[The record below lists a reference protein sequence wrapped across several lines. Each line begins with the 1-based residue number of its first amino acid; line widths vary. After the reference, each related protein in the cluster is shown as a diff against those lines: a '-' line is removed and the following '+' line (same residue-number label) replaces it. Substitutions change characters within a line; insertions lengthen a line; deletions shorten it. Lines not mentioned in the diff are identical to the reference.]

1 MNDQSPTITYL
12 TTSILITLVLHLLLW
27 QAAARIQM
35 RPIENAE
42 TDNESDRKR
51 VRVDSLDVR
60 DLLIQPPPEQQNVK
74 IRLLKEQEHQLQKL
88 FESEGLIT
96 RPKPKLN
103 ARLTGLGAD
112 LLKDEARVESRYRGP
127 ITSPPP
133 EILSIRAA
141 DLPVQS
147 LLTGRR
153 MIPDVK
159 RYVLSDPVAPSLV
172 SPHSGGGVDS
182 ESVELG
188 MRFELPRRPL
198 RSFPPPETEDL
209 PMVSIDDT
217 RDSIT
222 DRTAVNIIDAMLDVE
237 VSVYEDPKLG
247 GGYFKAVIS
256 TRAGSES
263 LESIPRDVLFLVD
276 SSASI
281 TPPKLR
287 EFRKGLDL
295 ALDYLGDDDR
305 FNVVAF
311 RDKPDRL
318 FPELRIAD
326 EDAKVKARKFLSR
339 LRSKGKT
346 DVFAGLAP
354 FVNFARPDLRRPYL
368 VFLLSDGRSTTDS
381 ALADNEFI
389 IQIIR
394 HNQANACVFSF
405 SAGEESNRFLM
416 DLLSYK
422 NRGMSL
428 HTESVTGADEA
439 LSNYISGLSEVL
451 VSDLRCQITG
461 KLLDDIYPRE
471 LPHLFRGYPLT
482 VYGRFPK
489 GADEIGIQIMGYDVN
504 GEREE
509 LIIRP
514 LLSEAEQADS
524 SLAEDW
530 AAQKI
535 YYLVSERTVRNS
547 PEIQAEIDALAARY
561 GIAVPY

>member
-1 MNDQSPTITYL
+1 MNDRSPTFTYL

-42 TDNESDRKR
+42 TNNESDNKR
-51 VRVDSLDVR
+51 VRVDTFDVR
-60 DLLIQPPPEQQNVK
+60 ELLIQPPSQQQNVK
-74 IRLLKEQEHQLQKL
+74 IRLFKEQEHQLQKL

-96 RPKPKLN
+96 RPKPRLN
-103 ARLTGLGAD
+103 AKLTGLGAD
-112 LLKDEARVESRYRGP
+112 LLKDEVRVESRYRGP

-133 EILSIRAA
+133 EILAIRAA
-141 DLPVQS
+141 DLPAQS
-147 LLTGRR
+147 LLSGRR
-153 MIPDVK
+153 MIPDIK
-159 RYVLSDPVAPSLV
+159 RYVLNDPVAPSLV

-188 MRFELPRRPL
+188 MRFELPTRPL
-198 RSFPPPETEDL
+198 RPFPPPEPGDL

-222 DRTAVNIIDAMLDVE
+222 DRTAVNIIDSMLDVE
-237 VSVYEDPKLG
+237 VSVYEDPKLD

-256 TRAGSES
+256 TRAGSNS

-276 SSASI
+276 ASASI

-287 EFRKGLDL
+287 EFRKGLEL
-295 ALDYLGDDDR
+295 ALDYLGADDR

-311 RDKPDRL
+311 RDNLIRL
-318 FPELRIAD
+318 FPDFKVAD
-326 EDAKVKARKFLSR
+326 EDAVVAARKFLSR
-339 LRSKGKT
+339 LRAKGKT
-346 DVFAGLAP
+346 DVYASLAP
-354 FVNFARPDLRRPYL
+354 FVNFARPDPRRPYL

-389 IQIIR
+389 TQIIR
-394 HNQANACVFSF
+394 HNQARACVFSF
-405 SAGEESNRFLM
+405 SVGEESNRFLM

-422 NRGMSL
+422 NRGRSL
-428 HTESVTGADEA
+428 HTDSVRGADEA
-439 LSNYISGLSEVL
+439 LSNYIGGLSEVL

-461 KLLDDIYPRE
+461 KLLDNIYPRE
-471 LPHLFRGYPLT
+471 LPHLFRGSPLT

-509 LIIRP
+509 LIIRHS
-514 LLSEAEQADS
+514 LSEAEQADS
-524 SLAEDW
+524 SLATQW
-530 AAQKI
+530 AVQKI

-547 PEIQAEIDALAARY
+547 PEIQAEIDALSARY
-561 GIAVPY
+561 GIVVPY

>member
-188 MRFELPRRPL
+188 MRFDLPTRSL
-198 RSFPPPETEDL
+198 RSFPPPEAEDL

-222 DRTAVNIIDAMLDVE
+222 DGTAVNIIDSMLDVE

-247 GGYFKAVIS
+247 GGYFKAVIN

-295 ALDYLGDDDR
+295 ALDYLGADDR

-318 FPELRIAD
+318 FPEFKVAD
-326 EDAKVKARKFLSR
+326 EDAIVAARKFLSR

-346 DVFAGLAP
+346 DVYAGLAP

-389 IQIIR
+389 NQIIQ

-422 NRGMSL
+422 NRGRSL
-428 HTESVTGADEA
+428 HTDSVTGADEA
-439 LSNYISGLSEVL
+439 LSNYIGGLSEVL

-461 KLLDDIYPRE
+461 KLLGDIYPRE
-471 LPHLFRGYPLT
+471 LPHLFRGDPLT

-489 GADEIGIQIMGYDVN
+489 GADEIAIQIIGYDIN

-509 LIIRP
+509 LIIRHS
-514 LLSEAEQADS
+514 LSEAEPADS
-524 SLAEDW
+524 DLAKQW
-530 AAQKI
+530 ATQKI
-535 YYLVSERTVRNS
+535 YYLVGERTVRNS
-547 PEIQAEIDALAARY
+547 PEIQAEIDALASRY
-561 GIAVPY
+561 GIVVPY

>member
-1 MNDQSPTITYL
+1 MNDRSPTITYL

-27 QAAARIQM
+27 QAAARIHM
-35 RPIENAE
+35 RPIENVE
-42 TDNESDRKR
+42 TDNESDKKR
-51 VRVDSLDVR
+51 VRVDTLDVR
-60 DLLIQPPPEQQNVK
+60 ELLIQQPLQQQNVK

-133 EILSIRAA
+133 EILAIRAA

-147 LLTGRR
+147 LLTDRR

-188 MRFELPRRPL
+188 MRFDLPTRSL
-198 RSFPPPETEDL
+198 GSFPPPEAEDL
-209 PMVSIDDT
+209 PLVSIDDT

-222 DRTAVNIIDAMLDVE
+222 DRTAVNIIDSMLDVE

-295 ALDYLGDDDR
+295 ALDYLGADDR

-311 RDKPDRL
+311 RDNPIRL
-318 FPELRIAD
+318 FPEFKVAD
-326 EDAKVKARKFLSR
+326 EDAIVAARKFLSR

-346 DVFAGLAP
+346 DVYAGLAP

-368 VFLLSDGRSTTDS
+368 VFLLSDGRSTTGS

-389 IQIIR
+389 NQIIR

-428 HTESVTGADEA
+428 HTDSVTGADEA
-439 LSNYISGLSEVL
+439 LSNYIGGLSEVL

-489 GADEIGIQIMGYDVN
+489 GADEIGIQIIGYDIN

-509 LIIRP
+509 LIIRHS
-514 LLSEAEQADS
+514 LSEAEVADS
-524 SLAEDW
+524 ILATQW
-530 AAQKI
+530 AVQKI

-547 PEIQAEIDALAARY
+547 PEIQAEIDALASRY
-561 GIAVPY
+561 GIVVPY

>member
-1 MNDQSPTITYL
+1 MNDRSPTITYL
-12 TTSILITLVLHLLLW
+12 TTSIVITLVLHLLLW
-27 QAAARIQM
+27 QAAARIQI

-42 TDNESDRKR
+42 ADNESDKKR
-51 VRVDSLDVR
+51 VRVDTLDAHE
-60 DLLIQPPPEQQNVK
+60 LLMQPPSQQQNVK

-112 LLKDEARVESRYRGP
+112 LLKDEARGESRYRGP

-133 EILSIRAA
+133 EILAIRAA

-188 MRFELPRRPL
+188 MRFDLPTRPL

-222 DRTAVNIIDAMLDVE
+222 DRTAVNIIDSMLDVE

-247 GGYFKAVIS
+247 GGYFKAVIN

-295 ALDYLGDDDR
+295 ALDYLGADDR

-318 FPELRIAD
+318 FPEFKVAD
-326 EDAKVKARKFLSR
+326 EDAIVAARKFLSR

-346 DVFAGLAP
+346 DVYAGLAP

-389 IQIIR
+389 NQIIR

-428 HTESVTGADEA
+428 HTDSVTGADEA
-439 LSNYISGLSEVL
+439 LSNYIGGLSEVL

-489 GADEIGIQIMGYDVN
+489 GADEIAIQIIGYDIN

-509 LIIRP
+509 LIIRHS
-514 LLSEAEQADS
+514 LSEAVVADS
-524 SLAEDW
+524 ILATQW
-530 AAQKI
+530 AVQKI
-535 YYLVSERTVRNS
+535 YYLVGERTVRNS
-547 PEIQAEIDALAARY
+547 PEIQAEIDALSSRY
-561 GIAVPY
+561 GIVVPY

>member
-1 MNDQSPTITYL
+1 M
-12 TTSILITLVLHLLLW
+12 
-27 QAAARIQM
+27 
-35 RPIENAE
+35 
-42 TDNESDRKR
+42 
-51 VRVDSLDVR
+51 
-60 DLLIQPPPEQQNVK
+60 
-74 IRLLKEQEHQLQKL
+74 
-88 FESEGLIT
+88 
-96 RPKPKLN
+96 
-103 ARLTGLGAD
+103 
-112 LLKDEARVESRYRGP
+112 
-127 ITSPPP
+127 
-133 EILSIRAA
+133 
-141 DLPVQS
+141 
-147 LLTGRR
+147 
-153 MIPDVK
+153 
-159 RYVLSDPVAPSLV
+159 APSLV

-188 MRFELPRRPL
+188 MRFDLPTRSL
-198 RSFPPPETEDL
+198 GSFPPPEAEDL

-222 DRTAVNIIDAMLDVE
+222 DRTAVNIIDSMLDVE

-295 ALDYLGDDDR
+295 ALDYLGADDR

-311 RDKPDRL
+311 RDNPIRL
-318 FPELRIAD
+318 FPEFKVAD
-326 EDAKVKARKFLSR
+326 EDAIVAARKFLSR

-346 DVFAGLAP
+346 DVYAGLAP

-368 VFLLSDGRSTTDS
+368 VFLLSDGRSTTGS

-389 IQIIR
+389 NQIIR

-428 HTESVTGADEA
+428 HTDSVTGADEA
-439 LSNYISGLSEVL
+439 LSNYIGGLSEVL

-471 LPHLFRGYPLT
+471 LPHLFRGHPLT

-489 GADEIGIQIMGYDVN
+489 GADEIGIQIIGYDIN

-509 LIIRP
+509 LIIRHS
-514 LLSEAEQADS
+514 LSEAEVADS
-524 SLAEDW
+524 ILATQW
-530 AAQKI
+530 AVQKI
-535 YYLVSERTVRNS
+535 YYLVSERTVRNT
-547 PEIQAEIDALAARY
+547 PEIQAEIDALASRY
-561 GIAVPY
+561 GIVVPY

>member
-1 MNDQSPTITYL
+1 MNDRSPTITYL
-12 TTSILITLVLHLLLW
+12 TTSILITLVMHLLLW
-27 QAAARIQM
+27 QAAARIQI

-42 TDNESDRKR
+42 TGSESDKKR
-51 VRVDSLDVR
+51 VRVDTFDVR
-60 DLLIQPPPEQQNVK
+60 ELLIKPPSQQENVK
-74 IRLLKEQEHQLQKL
+74 VRLFKEQEHQLEKL
-88 FESEGLIT
+88 FESEGLIA

-103 ARLTGLGAD
+103 AKLTGLGAD
-112 LLKDEARVESRYRGP
+112 LLKDETRVESRYRGP

-133 EILSIRAA
+133 EILAIRGD

-153 MIPDVK
+153 MIPKIK
-159 RYVLSDPVAPSLV
+159 RYVLNDPVAPSLV

-188 MRFELPRRPL
+188 MRFDLPTRPL
-198 RSFPPPETEDL
+198 RSFPPPEAETPPTVL
-209 PMVSIDDT
+209 IDDT
-217 RDSIT
+217 RDSVT
-222 DRTAVNIIDAMLDVE
+222 DRTAVNIIDSMLDVE

-281 TPPKLR
+281 TAPKLR
-287 EFRKGLDL
+287 EFRKGLEL
-295 ALDYLGDDDR
+295 ALDYLGADDR

-311 RDKPDRL
+311 RGNPIRL
-318 FPELRIAD
+318 FPEFKVAD
-326 EDAKVKARKFLSR
+326 EDAIIAARKFLRR

-346 DVFAGLAP
+346 DVYAGLAP
-354 FVNFARPDLRRPYL
+354 FVNFARADSSRPYL
-368 VFLLSDGRSTTDS
+368 IFLLSDGRSTTDS

-389 IQIIR
+389 NQIIR
-394 HNQANACVFSF
+394 RNQARACVFSF

-428 HTESVTGADEA
+428 HTDGVTGADEA
-439 LSNYISGLSEVL
+439 LSNYIGGLSEVL

-489 GADEIGIQIMGYDVN
+489 GTDEIGIQIIGYDIN

-509 LIIRP
+509 LIVRHS
-514 LLSEAEQADS
+514 LSEAELTDS
-524 SLAEDW
+524 MLATEW
-530 AAQKI
+530 AVQKI
-535 YYLVSERTVRNS
+535 YYLVSERTVRNTS
-547 PEIQAEIDALAARY
+547 EVQAEIDALALRY
-561 GIAVPY
+561 GIVVPY